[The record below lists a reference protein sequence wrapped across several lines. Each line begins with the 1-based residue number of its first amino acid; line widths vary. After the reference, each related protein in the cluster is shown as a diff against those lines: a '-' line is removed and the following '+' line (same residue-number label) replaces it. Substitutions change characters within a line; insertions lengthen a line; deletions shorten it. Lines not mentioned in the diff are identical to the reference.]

1 MTWIPV
7 LPEFGLGCDVFTG
20 YVTSQGESL
29 APIIAQ
35 VDTLEKIADD
45 IVGMLSGEG
54 SFLESFPHRE
64 KSLLYAGGITAIFY
78 GLAIGLLIA
87 GIIVLSLMKVG

>member
-7 LPEFGLGCDVFTG
+7 LPEFGLGCDVFAG
-20 YVTSQGESL
+20 FVSQQGESL

-35 VDTLEKIADD
+35 VDKLDKTADD

-54 SFLESFPHRE
+54 SFLATFPNRE
-64 KSLLYAGGITAIFY
+64 KALVYAGSVTAMWY
-78 GLAIGLLIA
+78 GMAVGLLIA
-87 GIIVLSLMKVG
+87 GLFAFALI